1 MKPIRVRIKG
11 LNSFEN
17 EQEINFEKLTKR
29 GLFGIFGPTGS
40 GKTTILDSITLSL
53 YGEVARKSSNF
64 MNTNCNSLN
73 VSFEFQI
80 SGKEIKR
87 YLVEREFRRDNKT
100 GSVRSKSAKIVD
112 ITGDEVEVLEEGAKS
127 VNEKCQEIIGLS
139 LDDFTRTVVLP
150 QGKFSEF
157 LKLEGKERRNMLE
170 RLFNLQEYGDE
181 LSFKLA
187 RKIRKER
194 EKENVLVGELKGYE
208 NINEDV
214 LKERRELLKENNDF
228 FNEASKE
235 YLKAEEEYNEGKEV
249 WGLQIEIEEK
259 NRVRKDLM
267 EKKDEIDLKEKRA
280 RLGESSSKVK
290 PYIDNYEN
298 TLKQIDILK
307 EQILSRENTMK
318 AISLE
323 KEDMEKKLSIA
334 KDNKEKALPKFMIK
348 HHIILDAIK
357 EKDLLDNIKLEKKRL
372 QGKIEKLSLEASNK
386 EELIKQNIKDIDS
399 LTLKIQNLESKID
412 NLKVPEEYK
421 NKINEGIFLLR
432 NYDEKLKH
440 KNKLGLDCDK
450 FQVDFEKA
458 KSKKEMLFNKLE
470 EERSKLDTYTKKLQ
484 DLNKDFP
491 KDDVLLTF
499 QEKLNDSRQKWAKYS
514 EYNESLKASLRVVE
528 NSEQVLRTKKEE
540 MTKLED
546 KISKVNIKIESLET
560 ENMAHVLREKLK
572 SGEACPVCGSVHH
585 IKEGFKEVDLKALE
599 TLKSELEGFEKKR
612 KFENEEIVMCEA
624 SIKVEEKNIKK
635 LNESIN
641 NLGEEFKEVSLESME
656 KKFNY
661 LKEKVNK
668 FNLEKIQL
676 DDNIKDLSERSNKIE
691 VEYQKEKT
699 VEKQCEKRIV
709 DLKSE
714 LEEAIKEFN
723 EVAYTIEN
731 LKAELKIQD
740 FKFEMKEILEKER
753 VRVEAEGEIKD
764 LRNLLNIRHTE
775 KEQLMD
781 KCSRLKEELSKNKA
795 ELKEK
800 DKIINE
806 KIELIKNKVGVLD
819 NLYELKE
826 KIEGTIKKIE
836 EQYNLCDKKMNEIE
850 DKYRKCSDE
859 IIKYHSN
866 LSSLKDRKVNDID
879 KLNKIL
885 MEEKFEN
892 IEKAKENYLN
902 DKEINL
908 LKSDVEKYK
917 NELSKV
923 NGAVEVLSKK
933 LKNRKLTEEK
943 WIEIQNNRVEKASKA
958 KALQERSIKL
968 EEEVKNIEIKL
979 KELGKLLKTKQELEH
994 KLSLLDDLEK
1004 LFKGKKFVEFVALNQ
1019 LKYISIE
1026 ASKRLKEITGG
1037 NYGLEVDDNGK
1048 FIIRDYKNGG
1058 AKRDASTLSG
1068 GETFVTSLALALSL
1082 SNQIQLRGS
1091 APLELFFLD
1100 EGFGTLDSNLLEVVM
1115 DSLEKIHSERLSVG
1129 IISHLEVIKE
1139 RMPVRLIVSPAEAG
1153 VGGSKVKLEIS

>member
-1 MKPIRVRIKG
+1 
-11 LNSFEN
+11 
-17 EQEINFEKLTKR
+17 
-29 GLFGIFGPTGS
+29 
-40 GKTTILDSITLSL
+40 
-53 YGEVARKSSNF
+53 
-64 MNTNCNSLN
+64 
-73 VSFEFQI
+73 
-80 SGKEIKR
+80 
-87 YLVEREFRRDNKT
+87 
-100 GSVRSKSAKIVD
+100 
-112 ITGDEVEVLEEGAKS
+112 
-127 VNEKCQEIIGLS
+127 
-139 LDDFTRTVVLP
+139 
-150 QGKFSEF
+150 
-157 LKLEGKERRNMLE
+157 
-170 RLFNLQEYGDE
+170 
-181 LSFKLA
+181 
-187 RKIRKER
+187 
-194 EKENVLVGELKGYE
+194 
-208 NINEDV
+208 
-214 LKERRELLKENNDF
+214 
-228 FNEASKE
+228 
-235 YLKAEEEYNEGKEV
+235 
-249 WGLQIEIEEK
+249 
-259 NRVRKDLM
+259 
-267 EKKDEIDLKEKRA
+267 
-280 RLGESSSKVK
+280 
-290 PYIDNYEN
+290 
-298 TLKQIDILK
+298 
-307 EQILSRENTMK
+307 
-318 AISLE
+318 
-323 KEDMEKKLSIA
+323 
-334 KDNKEKALPKFMIK
+334 
-348 HHIILDAIK
+348 
-357 EKDLLDNIKLEKKRL
+357 
-372 QGKIEKLSLEASNK
+372 
-386 EELIKQNIKDIDS
+386 
-399 LTLKIQNLESKID
+399 
-412 NLKVPEEYK
+412 
-421 NKINEGIFLLR
+421 
-432 NYDEKLKH
+432 
-440 KNKLGLDCDK
+440 
-450 FQVDFEKA
+450 
-458 KSKKEMLFNKLE
+458 
-470 EERSKLDTYTKKLQ
+470 
-484 DLNKDFP
+484 
-491 KDDVLLTF
+491 
-499 QEKLNDSRQKWAKYS
+499 
-514 EYNESLKASLRVVE
+514 
-528 NSEQVLRTKKEE
+528 
-540 MTKLED
+540 
-546 KISKVNIKIESLET
+546 
-560 ENMAHVLREKLK
+560 
-572 SGEACPVCGSVHH
+572 
-585 IKEGFKEVDLKALE
+585 
-599 TLKSELEGFEKKR
+599 
-612 KFENEEIVMCEA
+612 
-624 SIKVEEKNIKK
+624 
-635 LNESIN
+635 
-641 NLGEEFKEVSLESME
+641 
-656 KKFNY
+656 
-661 LKEKVNK
+661 
-668 FNLEKIQL
+668 
-676 DDNIKDLSERSNKIE
+676 
-691 VEYQKEKT
+691 
-699 VEKQCEKRIV
+699 
-709 DLKSE
+709 
-714 LEEAIKEFN
+714 
-723 EVAYTIEN
+723 
-731 LKAELKIQD
+731 
-740 FKFEMKEILEKER
+740 
-753 VRVEAEGEIKD
+753 
-764 LRNLLNIRHTE
+764 
-775 KEQLMD
+775 MD